1 MNTSKKKYSV
11 AFLVIFV
18 ASQLMAAPMAG
29 AAEKGYRYWGYFK
42 AAPKATVWTS
52 SMTGPTV
59 DVTDGSVEGWTFTF
73 SSDSIPDAKSPKI
86 APNFESLCAKT
97 KPVAGKKRIGVVID
111 FGSAALRPKGDRL
124 QPAIQ
129 KCIVTDQGSQGI
141 DVLGAAVKIRAAS
154 SGFVCGINGY
164 PAKECGVEIPTPR
177 YLTNSK

>member
-111 FGSAALRPKGDRL
+111 FGSAALRPNPLRL
-124 QPAIQ
+124 LPWLLILHCLMLLEKFRRNHFAWLNQFYYSATFLW
-129 KCIVTDQGSQGI
+129 C
-141 DVLGAAVKIRAAS
+141 
-154 SGFVCGINGY
+154 
-164 PAKECGVEIPTPR
+164 
-177 YLTNSK
+177 